1 MDINYFGNNIKFFF
15 NEDNDSCAVN
25 KSIRKGRIWE
35 KTLINIYKQY
45 VNYNSVVLDIGAN
58 LGTHTIPLSLMCN
71 NVYSFEPQ
79 QKLFS
84 LLKKTVEYN
93 KLDNVKLF
101 NNIVS
106 NKSEELDFNNTGC
119 GRGGL
124 SKYRPRLSGNIT
136 KENAI
141 TIDSLNLVKCDF
153 VKIDV
158 EGAEWDVLNGAHE
171 TINKYKPII
180 ILETWKTKKNI
191 LKLNTLCNRYNYS
204 YNYISSDNYLLQYR
218 NNN

>member
-15 NEDNDSCAVN
+15 NEDNDNCAVN

-124 SKYRPRLSGNIT
+124 SKYRPRLEGNIT

-180 ILETWKTKKNI
+180 KYIL
-191 LKLNTLCNRYNYS
+191 
-204 YNYISSDNYLLQYR
+204 
-218 NNN
+218 